1 MVKKM
6 AKKKVIILGAAGRD
20 FHNFNIY
27 FRNNPEYEVVAFT
40 AAQLPEIAG
49 RKYPPELAGPNY
61 PNGIPIYDESE
72 LPKLIKEHN
81 IDIAVL
87 AYSDL
92 SFDYIMERASIANAA
107 GASFMLLGPK
117 DTMIETEKPLIIVTA
132 TRTGA
137 GKSTV
142 SRKLGKILSKKGKK
156 IVAIRHPMPY
166 GDLSKQIVQRFATYE
181 DLDKHKVTFEER
193 EEYEHWID
201 NGFVIYAGVDYEKIL
216 KQAEQEADII
226 IWDGGNNDWSF
237 YKSKKQLYITVADA
251 LRPGHELNY
260 WPGSVNV
267 RLADVVIINK
277 VLEACEEDVDEVE
290 ENVRAVNPNAEVL
303 YAVSYITVDRPEFVR
318 GKRVLV
324 VEDGPT
330 VTHGEMAYAAGYR
343 AAIRYQA
350 GEIVDPR
357 PFAVGDLKEAY
368 EKYPHMAEVVPTLGY
383 SDKEKAELEETI
395 RRAVQEG
402 GVEAI
407 IAGTPIDL
415 GRLIKV
421 EVPIV
426 RVQYEL
432 REIGDK
438 NLEDIINDFLARI

>member
-20 FHNFNIY
+20 FHNFNVY

-40 AAQLPEIAG
+40 AAQLPEISG

-81 IDIAVL
+81 VDIAVL

-216 KQAEQEADII
+216 KQAEQEADIL

-251 LRPGHELNY
+251 LRPGHELSY

-290 ENVRAVNPNAEVL
+290 ENVRAVNPDAEIL
-303 YAVSYITVDRPEFVR
+303 YAVSYITVDKPELVK

-330 VTHGEMAYAAGYR
+330 VTHGEMPYAAGYR

-357 PFAVGDLKEAY
+357 PYAVGDLAEAY

-383 SDKEKAELEETI
+383 SDREKAELEETI
-395 RRAVQEG
+395 RRAVEEG

-421 EVPIV
+421 NVPIV

-432 REIGDK
+432 REIGDRS
-438 NLEDIINDFLARI
+438 LEQIIDKFLAKI

>member
-1 MVKKM
+1 M
-6 AKKKVIILGAAGRD
+6 AKKKVIIMGAAGRD
-20 FHNFNIY
+20 FHNFNVY

-40 AAQLPEIAG
+40 AAQLPEISG
-49 RKYPPELAGPNY
+49 RIYPPELAGPNY
-61 PNGIPIYDESE
+61 PNGIPIYDEKE
-72 LPKLIKEHN
+72 LPELIKKHN
-81 IDIAVL
+81 VDIAVL

-92 SFDYIMERASIANAA
+92 SFEYIMDRASIVNAA

-216 KQAEQEADII
+216 RQAEQEADVV

-251 LRPGHELNY
+251 LRPGHELTY

-267 RLADVVIINK
+267 RLADLVIINK
-277 VLEACEEDVDEVE
+277 VLEACDDDVDEVE
-290 ENVRAVNPNAEVL
+290 ENVRAVNPGAEIL
-303 YAVSYITVDRPEFVR
+303 YGVSYITVDKPELV
-318 GKRVLV
+318 KSKKVLV

-343 AAIRYQA
+343 AAIKYQA
-350 GEIVDPR
+350 EEIVDPR
-357 PFAVGDLKEAY
+357 PFAVGDLREAY

-383 SDKEKAELEETI
+383 SDREKAELEETI
-395 RRAVQEG
+395 RRAVNEG

-421 EVPIV
+421 DVPIV

-432 REIGDK
+432 REIGDRS
-438 NLEDIINDFLARI
+438 LEQIIDEFLAKI